1 MNASTPTT
9 RGVHVLE
16 TKRLTLRRLTSD
28 DAAFIFE
35 LVNEPSFIQ
44 NIGDRN
50 VRTVENAIQYIQK
63 GPVASYEQHGFG
75 LYLVELKDQLVPI
88 GICGV
93 LKRDALEHPDIGFAF
108 LPRFWRQGYAFE
120 SAAAV
125 MIHARTVLG
134 LDQIAAITSPD
145 NEGSIK
151 VLEKL
156 GFEFQGMKRLS
167 ENEPAI
173 RLFLSNTGGVNE

>member
-1 MNASTPTT
+1 VNDPAATT
-9 RGVHVLE
+9 GGAFVLE
-16 TKRLTLRRLTSD
+16 TERLTLRRLTTA

-50 VRTVENAIQYIQK
+50 VRSHDDAVRYIEQ

-75 LYLVELKDQLVPI
+75 LYLVEVKDLQIPI

-93 LKRDALEHPDIGFAF
+93 LKRDSLDYADIGFAF
-108 LPRFWRQGYAFE
+108 LPHFWRHGYAIE

-125 MIHARTVLG
+125 MGYARNVLG
-134 LDQIAAITSPD
+134 LGTIAAITSLD
-145 NEGSIK
+145 NGRSIK
-151 VLEKL
+151 LLDKL
-156 GFEFQGMKRLS
+156 GFEFQGMKRLT
-167 ENEPAI
+167 ETEPAI
-173 RLFLSNTGGVNE
+173 KLFLSKY